1 MIAYYRKLVQCFQG
15 KIIWNKLQ
23 KRKINHNSIGV
34 ILIPE
39 CDFRM
44 VEYAQK
50 YLAKLL
56 ENRQWERA
64 VLILPIDMKKEV
76 VYYLENIMS
85 IFYWSKSRI
94 NALLQYYRLMNLDER
109 LIVASF
115 DFPEGRKGKQL
126 IGLKGLTAEKVFCV
140 GIYGG
145 V

>member
-1 MIAYYRKLVQCFQG
+1 MQCFRG

-23 KRKINHNSIGV
+23 KRTIKHNPTGV

-44 VEYAQK
+44 VEYTQK

-56 ENRQWERA
+56 ENRQWESV
-64 VLILPIDMKKEV
+64 VLILPIKMKKDAVNHPEHINSV
-76 VYYLENIMS
+76 
-85 IFYWSKSRI
+85 FYWSKSRI
-94 NALLQYYRLMNLDER
+94 NALLQYYRLLDFDDR
-109 LIVASF
+109 FIVASF
-115 DFPEGRKGKQL
+115 DFPEGRNGKQL
-126 IGLKGLTAEKVFCV
+126 IGLKGLTAEKVFSI